1 MEIKLRKTT
10 EITHQSHD
18 YENGFSYVEYWHNS
32 RLKDS
37 IFVLTSGLYPDA
49 TIKPGYTKYFYSP
62 TGEKIGKPLSQLT
75 NRAVESFEYFNLLRS
90 IDEDGRLLDFEGNP
104 IVEI

>member
-1 MEIKLRKTT
+1 MEIVLKQTT
-10 EITHQSHD
+10 SITHQVHNSD
-18 YENGFSYVEYWHNS
+18 NGFSYVEHWHNY

-37 IFVLTSGLYPDA
+37 FFALTSGLYPNA

-62 TGEKIGKPLSQLT
+62 TGEKIVKPLGQLT
-75 NRAVESFEYFNLLRS
+75 NRAVEDFEYFNLLRS
-90 IDEDGRLLDFEGNP
+90 IDEDGRLLDFEGSP

>member
-18 YENGFSYVEYWHNS
+18 YENGLSYVEYWHNN

-37 IFVLTSGLYPDA
+37 FFVLTSGLYPDA
-49 TIKPGYTKYFYSP
+49 TIKPGHTKYFYSP
-62 TGEKIGKPLSQLT
+62 TGEKSGRPLSQLT
-75 NRAVESFEYFNLLRS
+75 NKEVEDFEYFSLLRS
-90 IDEDGRLLDFEGNP
+90 IDEDGRLRDFEGNL
-104 IVEI
+104 IAEI